1 MHTKK
6 CNNDIKSKY
15 ATLGT
20 KIKWCG
26 PESLKQHINHVHKVQ
41 HEHMD
46 TEKLCSVAIS
56 IKHKYV
62 YAIGKNP
69 TPTLTRDKAK
79 MEYTSGRQPSSY
91 ELTFR
96 VHFKMVL

>member
-1 MHTKK
+1 
-6 CNNDIKSKY
+6 
-15 ATLGT
+15 
-20 KIKWCG
+20 
-26 PESLKQHINHVHKVQ
+26 
-41 HEHMD
+41 MD

-96 VHFKMVL
+96 VHFKMHPYLDPLNRSPTILSTYQAQKCLGVREGVEGRKGDNRDQS

>member
-1 MHTKK
+1 
-6 CNNDIKSKY
+6 
-15 ATLGT
+15 
-20 KIKWCG
+20 
-26 PESLKQHINHVHKVQ
+26 
-41 HEHMD
+41 MD

-96 VHFKMVL
+96 VHFKMVTHHIIHVPSPKVSGREGGCRGKKRR